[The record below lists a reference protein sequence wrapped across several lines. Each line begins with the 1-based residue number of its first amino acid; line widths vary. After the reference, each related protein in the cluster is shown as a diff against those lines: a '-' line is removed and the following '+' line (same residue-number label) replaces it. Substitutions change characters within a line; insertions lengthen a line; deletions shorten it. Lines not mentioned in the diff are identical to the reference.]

1 MEKSCRK
8 LWESALEVAKW
19 HFDHLA
25 TEMGTGE
32 KIALQTWEVKNE
44 DENFM

>member
-1 MEKSCRK
+1 

-25 TEMGTGE
+25 TKINTRR
-32 KIALQTWEVKNE
+32 KIALQTWEMKNE
-44 DENFM
+44 DESFM